1 MNLYNNEFY
10 ENRHRN
16 TVYSAEIILSIVGEV
31 LPRIASA
38 VDVGCGVG
46 TWLNVLKE
54 RGATD
59 IQGIDGDWVNR
70 DFLRIPSED
79 FLEHDLN
86 RSIKLNKKFDLAI
99 SLEVAE
105 HIEPDNARNFVS
117 SLASLSDF
125 MLFSAAIPNQGGVGH
140 LNEQW
145 PDYWISLFRDEGF
158 VGMDIVRKRIWD
170 DESIPF
176 WYRQNILLFVK
187 ETRIPDVKVA
197 NLSDTIPGEL
207 YLMSFKRAMIPPN
220 IMQSLQYLFKAV
232 KRRIKRAFS
241 SG

>member
-16 TVYSAEIILSIVGEV
+16 TVYSAEKILSIVGEV
-31 LPRIASA
+31 LPTIASA

-46 TWLNVLKE
+46 TWLNVLQE

-70 DFLRIPSED
+70 DFLRIPRED

-86 RSIKLNKKFDLAI
+86 TDIKLNKKFDLAI

-105 HIEPDNARNFVS
+105 HIDPDNAGSFVS

-125 MLFSAAIPNQGGVGH
+125 ILFSAAIPNQGGVGH

-187 ETRIPDVKVA
+187 KTRIPDVKIA
-197 NLSDTIPGEL
+197 DLSDTIPGEL
-207 YLMSFKRAMIPPN
+207 YLLSFKRAMIPPN
-220 IMQSLQYLFKAV
+220 IMQSLQSLFKAV

-241 SG
+241 AG